1 LDPTM
6 SYSSA
11 LFNGDM
17 SRSLSSAQ
25 EAKYE
30 RVLRQLGPKAGAHLL
45 EIGGGWGG
53 FVACAARAGC
63 RVSAVSLSDV
73 QTGYARGRVARTDAQ
88 SQVDIC
94 IMDYRDIACKFDG
107 I

>member
-1 LDPTM
+1 M

-30 RVLRQLGPKAGAHLL
+30 RVLHQLAPKAGAHLL
-45 EIGGGWGG
+45 EIGCGWAASPNAQREP
-53 FVACAARAGC
+53 VAA
-63 RVSAVSLSDV
+63 
-73 QTGYARGRVARTDAQ
+73 
-88 SQVDIC
+88 
-94 IMDYRDIACKFDG
+94 
-107 I
+107 